1 MPGAELIDWDDWPGL
16 TAAIARWI
24 GQGHPRPI
32 GAASIVRERYHPVA
46 IAKQHVE
53 IYRELINTRP

>member
-1 MPGAELIDWDDWPGL
+1 L

-32 GAASIVRERYHPVA
+32 GVASIVRERYHPVA